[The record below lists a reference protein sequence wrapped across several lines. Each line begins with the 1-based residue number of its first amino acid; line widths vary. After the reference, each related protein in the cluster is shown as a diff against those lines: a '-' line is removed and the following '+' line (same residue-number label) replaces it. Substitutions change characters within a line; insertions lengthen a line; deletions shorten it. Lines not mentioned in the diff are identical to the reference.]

1 MNERMLSLPG
11 NNLDLI
17 IEGLEDGMLCH
28 VKYKV
33 YRLYIKAEEGL
44 NVYYTLECMDTCR
57 ERVLVIS
64 MDDLSG

>member
-1 MNERMLSLPG
+1 
-11 NNLDLI
+11 
-17 IEGLEDGMLCH
+17 MLCH